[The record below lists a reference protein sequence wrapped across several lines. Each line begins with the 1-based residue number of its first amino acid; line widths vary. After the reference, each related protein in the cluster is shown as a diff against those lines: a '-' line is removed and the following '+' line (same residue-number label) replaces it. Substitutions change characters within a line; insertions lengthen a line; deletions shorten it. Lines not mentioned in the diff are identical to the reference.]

1 MIRRPPRSTRTDTL
15 FPYTTLFRSVRE
27 EETVNYE
34 ISKTVK
40 THVRESGTV
49 RRVTAAILVDGKMVT
64 DPAGNATYEPRSPE
78 EMEKLATLARS
89 AIGYDEAR
97 GDKVEIVNMQFA
109 RPDDLDRKSTRLHSS
124 PSCASRM

>member
-64 DPAGNATYEPRSPE
+64 VTAGNAIYETPSPTE
-78 EMEKLATLARS
+78 LEKPAHLARS
-89 AIGYDEAR
+89 TIRHDEAR
-97 GDKVEIVNMQFA
+97 AANRSDQRRAGNECIRACLSVG
-109 RPDDLDRKSTRLHSS
+109 S
-124 PSCASRM
+124 PS

>member
-1 MIRRPPRSTRTDTL
+1 MR
-15 FPYTTLFRSVRE
+15 
-27 EETVNYE
+27 
-34 ISKTVK
+34 ISDCSSDVCASDLK

-97 GDKVEIVNMQFA
+97 GDKVAIVNMQFA
-109 RPDDLDRKSTRLHSS
+109 RPDDPGPADNALPGPPGDRTSGREGKQVSERGRLGGR
-124 PSCASRM
+124 PNL

>member
-1 MIRRPPRSTRTDTL
+1 MR
-15 FPYTTLFRSVRE
+15 
-27 EETVNYE
+27 
-34 ISKTVK
+34 ISDCSSDVCASDLK

-109 RPDDLDRKSTRLHSS
+109 RPDDLGTGDNALLGPRSEEHTSELQSLMRNSYAVFCLQKTK
-124 PSCASRM
+124 